1 MLRLIFLNGMEYIP
15 LIVTIDGPAGAGK
28 SSIGKKVAKRLG
40 FLYLDTGAMY
50 RACALFMLENNVSI
64 DDEEKVKT
72 LLPQLDIFFEN
83 GKIFL
88 NGEDVSNRIRSPEID
103 KAASKI
109 SRIPAVR
116 EKLTQLQRQIATGT
130 NVVAEGRDMGTVVF
144 PNAEAKIF
152 LTASAE
158 ERAWRRKRQLDE
170 QGHIISFD
178 IILQQIKKRD
188 KADTERDIAPLKAA
202 PDALVIDSTRL
213 TIKEVIERIIKFVN
227 RQEKKM
233 NKKNEASEFSF
244 SVDNCLGFIA
254 NRLVKA
260 FLKLLDYKLE
270 SFNLTGAQFCVLT
283 KLFEE
288 EGLTQT
294 QLAHRLYIESPTLVR
309 TLDRL
314 EEAGLIER
322 RRVPSDRRAFHIFLT
337 EKGHELKDT
346 LMQKGH
352 EVHEVAVRG
361 LKEKEIDMLKELL
374 FKLWQNLENGAKE
387 AKEESKG

>member
-1 MLRLIFLNGMEYIP
+1 MEQKP

-28 SSIGKKVAKRLG
+28 STIGKEVAKRLG
-40 FLYLDTGAMY
+40 LLYLDTGAMY
-50 RACALFMLENNVSI
+50 RACALFMLENGVSP
-64 DDEEKVKT
+64 DNEKKVNH
-72 LLPQLDIFFEN
+72 LLPRLDIRFEN
-83 GKIFL
+83 RKIFL
-88 NGEDVSNRIRSPEID
+88 NGKDVSRKIRSPEID
-103 KAASKI
+103 QAASKI
-109 SRIPAVR
+109 SQIPAVR
-116 EKLTQLQRQIATGT
+116 KKLTEIQRKIASGT
-130 NVVAEGRDMGTVVF
+130 DVVAEGRDMGTVVF
-144 PNAEAKIF
+144 PEAEAKIF
-152 LTASAE
+152 LTASPE

-188 KADTERDIAPLKAA
+188 KADTERKIAPLKAA
-202 PDALVIDSTRL
+202 PDALIVDSTRL
-213 TIKEVIERIIKFVN
+213 TAEEVIETIIKFVN

-233 NKKNEASEFSF
+233 NKKQDTSGFSF

-270 SFNLTGAQFCVLT
+270 NFNLTGAQFCVMT

-337 EKGHELKDT
+337 EKGHELKDV

-352 EVHEVAVRG
+352 EVHEIAVQG
-361 LKEKEIDMLKELL
+361 LSEQEIEMLKDLL
-374 FKLWQNLENGAKE
+374 FQLWQNLENGAKE
-387 AKEESKG
+387 ARKEAKG

>member
-1 MLRLIFLNGMEYIP
+1 M
-15 LIVTIDGPAGAGK
+15 IVTIDGPAGAGK
-28 SSIGKKVAKRLG
+28 STIGKEVAKRLG
-40 FLYLDTGAMY
+40 LLYLDTGAMY
-50 RACALFMLENNVSI
+50 RACALFMLENGVFP
-64 DDEEKVKT
+64 DEDKKVES
-72 LLPQLDIFFEN
+72 LLPRLDIRFEN
-83 GKIFL
+83 GNIFL
-88 NGEDVSNRIRSPEID
+88 NGKDVSHKIRSPEID
-103 KAASKI
+103 QAASQI
-109 SRIPAVR
+109 SKIPAVR
-116 EKLTQLQRQIATGT
+116 EKLTQIQRKIASGT
-130 NVVAEGRDMGTVVF
+130 DVVAEGRDMGTVVF
-144 PNAEAKIF
+144 PKAEAKIF
-152 LTASAE
+152 LTASPE

-178 IILQQIKKRD
+178 IILRQIKKRD
-188 KADTERDIAPLKAA
+188 KADTERKIAPLKAA
-202 PDALVIDSTRL
+202 PDALVVDSTRL
-213 TIKEVIERIIKFVN
+213 TAEEVIETIIKFVN

-233 NKKNEASEFSF
+233 NKKQDTSGFSF

-270 SFNLTGAQFCVLT
+270 NFNLTGAQFCVMT

-337 EKGHELKDT
+337 EKGHELKDV

-352 EVHEVAVRG
+352 EVHEIAVKG
-361 LKEKEIDMLKELL
+361 LSEQETEMLKDLL
-374 FKLWQNLENGAKE
+374 FQLWQNLENGAKE
-387 AKEESKG
+387 ARKEAKS

>member
-1 MLRLIFLNGMEYIP
+1 MEQKP

-28 SSIGKKVAKRLG
+28 STIGKEVAKRLG
-40 FLYLDTGAMY
+40 LLYLDTGAMY
-50 RACALFMLENNVSI
+50 RACALFMLENGVSL
-64 DDEEKVKT
+64 DDDKKVVS
-72 LLPQLDIFFEN
+72 LVPRLDIRFEN
-83 GKIFL
+83 GNIFL
-88 NGEDVSNRIRSPEID
+88 NGKDVSRKIRSPEID
-103 KAASKI
+103 QAASKI
-109 SRIPAVR
+109 SQIPAVR
-116 EKLTQLQRQIATGT
+116 EKLTQIQRKIASETD
-130 NVVAEGRDMGTVVF
+130 VVAEGRDMGTVVF
-144 PNAEAKIF
+144 PKAEAKIF
-152 LTASAE
+152 LTASPE

-188 KADTERDIAPLKAA
+188 KADTERKIAPLKPA
-202 PDALVIDSTRL
+202 PDALIVDSTRL
-213 TIKEVIERIIKFVN
+213 TAEEVIETIIKFVN

-233 NKKNEASEFSF
+233 NKKQDTSGFSF

-270 SFNLTGAQFCVLT
+270 NFNLTGAQFCVLT

-337 EKGHELKDT
+337 EKGHELKDV

-352 EVHEVAVRG
+352 EVHEIAVQG
-361 LKEKEIDMLKELL
+361 LSEQEIEMLKDLL
-374 FKLWQNLENGAKE
+374 FQLWQNLENGAKE
-387 AKEESKG
+387 ARKEAKG

>member
-1 MLRLIFLNGMEYIP
+1 MEQKP

-28 SSIGKKVAKRLG
+28 STIGKEVAKRLG
-40 FLYLDTGAMY
+40 LLYLDTGAMY
-50 RACALFMLENNVSI
+50 RACALFMLENDVSP
-64 DDEEKVKT
+64 DDDKKVVS
-72 LLPQLDIFFEN
+72 LVPRLDIRFEN
-83 GKIFL
+83 GNIFL
-88 NGEDVSNRIRSPEID
+88 NGKDVSLKIRSPEID
-103 KAASKI
+103 QAASKI
-109 SRIPAVR
+109 SQIPAVR
-116 EKLTQLQRQIATGT
+116 KKLTEIQRKIASGT
-130 NVVAEGRDMGTVVF
+130 DVVAEGRDMGTVVF
-144 PNAEAKIF
+144 PKAEAKIF
-152 LTASAE
+152 LTASPE

-170 QGHIISFD
+170 QGNIISFD

-188 KADTERDIAPLKAA
+188 KADTERKIAPLKAA
-202 PDALVIDSTRL
+202 PDALIVDSTRL
-213 TIKEVIERIIKFVN
+213 TAEEVIETIIKFVN

-233 NKKNEASEFSF
+233 NKKQDTSGFSF

-270 SFNLTGAQFCVLT
+270 NFNLTGAQFCVMT

-337 EKGHELKDT
+337 EKGHELKDV

-352 EVHEVAVRG
+352 EVHEIAVQG
-361 LKEKEIDMLKELL
+361 LSEQEIEMLKDLL
-374 FKLWQNLENGAKE
+374 FQLWQNLENGAKE
-387 AKEESKG
+387 ARKEAKG

>member
-1 MLRLIFLNGMEYIP
+1 M
-15 LIVTIDGPAGAGK
+15 IVTIDGPAGAGK
-28 SSIGKKVAKRLG
+28 STIGKEVAKRLG
-40 FLYLDTGAMY
+40 LLYLDTGAMY
-50 RACALFMLENNVSI
+50 RACALFMLENGVFP
-64 DDEEKVKT
+64 DEDKKVES
-72 LLPQLDIFFEN
+72 LLPRLDIRFEN
-83 GKIFL
+83 GNIFL
-88 NGEDVSNRIRSPEID
+88 NGKDVSHKIRSPEID
-103 KAASKI
+103 QAASQI
-109 SRIPAVR
+109 SKIPAVR
-116 EKLTQLQRQIATGT
+116 KKLTQLQLKIASGT

-144 PNAEAKIF
+144 PKAEAKIF
-152 LTASAE
+152 LTASPE

-178 IILQQIKKRD
+178 IILRQIKKRD
-188 KADTERDIAPLKAA
+188 KADTERKIAPLKAA
-202 PDALVIDSTRL
+202 PDALVVDSTRL
-213 TIKEVIERIIKFVN
+213 TAEEVIETIIKFVN

-233 NKKNEASEFSF
+233 NKKQDTSGFSF

-270 SFNLTGAQFCVLT
+270 NFNLTGAQFCVMT

-337 EKGHELKDT
+337 EKGHELKDV

-352 EVHEVAVRG
+352 EVHEIAVKG
-361 LKEKEIDMLKELL
+361 LSEQETEMLKDLL
-374 FKLWQNLENGAKE
+374 FQLWQNLENGAKE
-387 AKEESKG
+387 ARKEAKS

>member
-1 MLRLIFLNGMEYIP
+1 MEQKP

-28 SSIGKKVAKRLG
+28 STIGKEVAKRLG
-40 FLYLDTGAMY
+40 LLYLDTGAMY
-50 RACALFMLENNVSI
+50 RACALFMLENGVFP
-64 DDEEKVKT
+64 DEDKKVES
-72 LLPQLDIFFEN
+72 LLPRLDIRFEN
-83 GKIFL
+83 GNIFL
-88 NGEDVSNRIRSPEID
+88 NGKDVSRKIRSPEID
-103 KAASKI
+103 QAASKI
-109 SRIPAVR
+109 SQIPAVR
-116 EKLTQLQRQIATGT
+116 EKLTQIQHKIASGT
-130 NVVAEGRDMGTVVF
+130 DVVAEGRDMGTVVF
-144 PNAEAKIF
+144 PKAEAKIF
-152 LTASAE
+152 LTASPE

-188 KADTERDIAPLKAA
+188 KADTERKIAPLKAA
-202 PDALVIDSTRL
+202 PDALVVDSTRL
-213 TIKEVIERIIKFVN
+213 TAEEVIETIIKFVN

-233 NKKNEASEFSF
+233 NKKQDTSGFSF

-270 SFNLTGAQFCVLT
+270 NFNLTGAQFCVMT

-337 EKGHELKDT
+337 EKGHELKDV

-352 EVHEVAVRG
+352 EVHEIAVKG
-361 LKEKEIDMLKELL
+361 LSEQETEMLKDLL
-374 FKLWQNLENGAKE
+374 FQLWQNLENGAKE
-387 AKEESKG
+387 ARKEAKS

>member
-1 MLRLIFLNGMEYIP
+1 

-28 SSIGKKVAKRLG
+28 STIGKEVAQRLG

-50 RACALFMLENNVSI
+50 RACALYIMENGISLG
-64 DDEEKVKT
+64 DEKKVAS
-72 LLPQLDIFFEN
+72 LLPQLDIRFDNEN
-83 GKIFL
+83 ILLKGK
-88 NGEDVSNRIRSPEID
+88 DVSQKIRSPKID
-103 KAASKI
+103 QAASKI
-109 SRIPAVR
+109 SQNPAVR
-116 EKLTQLQRQIATGT
+116 EKLTQLQRKIASGI

-144 PNAEAKIF
+144 PKAEAKIF
-152 LTASAE
+152 LTASPE
-158 ERAWRRKRQLDE
+158 ERAWRRKRQLDK
-170 QGHIISFD
+170 QGNIISFD
-178 IILQQIKKRD
+178 IILRQIKKRD
-188 KADTERDIAPLKAA
+188 KADTERKIAPLKAA
-202 PDALVIDSTRL
+202 HDALIVDSTKL
-213 TIKEVIERIIKFVN
+213 TAEEVIETIIKFVN
-227 RQEKKM
+227 KQEKKM
-233 NKKNEASEFSF
+233 NKKQDTSGFSF

-270 SFNLTGAQFCVLT
+270 NFNLTGAQFCVMT

-337 EKGHELKDT
+337 EKGHELKDI

-352 EVHEVAVRG
+352 EVHEIAVKG
-361 LKEKEIDMLKELL
+361 LSEQEIEMLKDLL
-374 FKLWQNLENGAKE
+374 FQLWQNLENGAKE
-387 AKEESKG
+387 ARKEAKG

>member
-1 MLRLIFLNGMEYIP
+1 MEQKP

-28 SSIGKKVAKRLG
+28 STIGKEVAKRLG
-40 FLYLDTGAMY
+40 LLYLDTGAMY
-50 RACALFMLENNVSI
+50 RACALFMLENGVSP
-64 DDEEKVKT
+64 DDEEKVVS
-72 LLPQLDIFFEN
+72 LVPRLDIRFEN
-83 GKIFL
+83 GNIFL
-88 NGEDVSNRIRSPEID
+88 SGKDVSLKIRSPEID
-103 KAASKI
+103 QAASKI
-109 SRIPAVR
+109 SQIHAVR
-116 EKLTQLQRQIATGT
+116 KKLTQIQHKIASGT
-130 NVVAEGRDMGTVVF
+130 DVVAEGRDMGTVVF
-144 PNAEAKIF
+144 PEAEAKIF
-152 LTASAE
+152 LTASPE

-170 QGHIISFD
+170 QNNIISFD

-188 KADTERDIAPLKAA
+188 KADTERRIAPLKAA
-202 PDALVIDSTRL
+202 PDALIVDSTRL
-213 TIKEVIERIIKFVN
+213 TAEEVIETIINFIN

-233 NKKNEASEFSF
+233 NKKQDKSGFSF

-270 SFNLTGAQFCVLT
+270 NFNLTGAQFCVMT

-337 EKGHELKDT
+337 EKGHELRDV
-346 LMQKGH
+346 LIQKGQ
-352 EVHEVAVRG
+352 EVHEIAVKD
-361 LKEKEIDMLKELL
+361 LSEQEIEMLKDLL
-374 FKLWQNLENGAKE
+374 FQLWQNLENGAKE
-387 AKEESKG
+387 ARKEVKS

>member
-1 MLRLIFLNGMEYIP
+1 MEQKP

-28 SSIGKKVAKRLG
+28 STIGKEVAKRLG
-40 FLYLDTGAMY
+40 LLYLDTGAMY
-50 RACALFMLENNVSI
+50 RACALFMLENDVSP
-64 DDEEKVKT
+64 DNEKKVNH
-72 LLPQLDIFFEN
+72 LLPRLDIRFEN
-83 GKIFL
+83 GNIFL
-88 NGEDVSNRIRSPEID
+88 NGKDVSLKIRSPEID
-103 KAASKI
+103 QAASKI
-109 SRIPAVR
+109 SQIPAVR
-116 EKLTQLQRQIATGT
+116 KKLTEIQRKIASGT
-130 NVVAEGRDMGTVVF
+130 DVVAEGRDMGTVVF
-144 PNAEAKIF
+144 PKAEAKIF
-152 LTASAE
+152 LTASPE

-170 QGHIISFD
+170 QGNIISFD

-188 KADTERDIAPLKAA
+188 KADTERKIAPLKAA
-202 PDALVIDSTRL
+202 PDALIVDSTRL
-213 TIKEVIERIIKFVN
+213 TAEEVIETIIKFVN

-233 NKKNEASEFSF
+233 NKKQDTSGFSF

-270 SFNLTGAQFCVLT
+270 NFNLTGAQFCVLT

-337 EKGHELKDT
+337 EKGHELKDV

-352 EVHEVAVRG
+352 EVHEIAVQG
-361 LKEKEIDMLKELL
+361 LSEQEIEMLKDLL
-374 FKLWQNLENGAKE
+374 FQLWQNLENGAKE
-387 AKEESKG
+387 ARKEAKG

>member
-1 MLRLIFLNGMEYIP
+1 M
-15 LIVTIDGPAGAGK
+15 IVTIDGPAGAGK
-28 SSIGKKVAKRLG
+28 STIGKKVAKRLG

-50 RACALFMLENNVSI
+50 RACALFMMDNNAPI
-64 DDEEKVKT
+64 DDPGRVSA
-72 LLPQLDIFFEN
+72 LLPKIDIRFRATRVLLD
-83 GKIFL
+83 GV
-88 NGEDVSNRIRSPEID
+88 DVSDRIRSPEID
-103 KAASKI
+103 QAASLI
-109 SRIPAVR
+109 SQIPPVR
-116 EKLTQLQRQIATGT
+116 EKLTLLQRKIAAGT
-130 NVVAEGRDMGTVVF
+130 NIVAEGRDMGTVVF
-144 PNAEAKIF
+144 PNADVKIF
-152 LTASAE
+152 LTASPE
-158 ERAWRRKRQLDE
+158 ERALRRKRQLDE
-170 QGHIISFD
+170 HGNIIAFD

-188 KADTERDIAPLKAA
+188 KKDREREIAPLKAA
-202 PDALVIDSTRL
+202 PDAVVIDSTEL
-213 TIKEVIERIIKFVN
+213 TAEEVVEAILKLVN

-233 NKKNEASEFSF
+233 NKQTDTSSFSF

-270 SFNLTGAQFCVLT
+270 DFNLTGAQFCVLT

-337 EKGHELKDT
+337 ERGHGLQET
-346 LMQKGH
+346 LIQKGS
-352 EVHEVAVRG
+352 EVHETAVKG
-361 LKEKEIDMLKELL
+361 LNDKEIEMLKDLL
-374 FKLWQNLENGAKE
+374 FTLWQNLESGAKKAKME
-387 AKEESKG
+387 ARG

>member
-1 MLRLIFLNGMEYIP
+1 MEYIP

>member
-1 MLRLIFLNGMEYIP
+1 MEYTP

-28 SSIGKKVAKRLG
+28 STIGKEVAKRLG

-50 RACALFMLENNVSI
+50 RACALFMLENGISI
-64 DDEEKVKT
+64 DDEEKVKA
-72 LLPQLDIFFEN
+72 LLPHLDILFRN

-88 NGEDVSNRIRSPEID
+88 GGRDVSDRIRSPEID

-116 EKLTQLQRQIATGT
+116 DKLTQLQRQIASGT
-130 NVVAEGRDMGTVVF
+130 NVVVEGRDMGTIVF
-144 PNAEAKIF
+144 PNAKAKIF
-152 LTASAE
+152 LTASAD

-178 IILQQIKKRD
+178 IILRQIKKRD
-188 KADTERDIAPLKAA
+188 KADTERDIAPLRAA
-202 PDALVIDSTRL
+202 SDALVIDSTRL
-213 TIKEVIERIIKFVN
+213 TIEEVIERIIKFVN

-233 NKKNEASEFSF
+233 NKRKEASEFSF

-270 SFNLTGAQFCVLT
+270 DFNLTGAQFCVLT

-337 EKGHELKDT
+337 EKGHKLKDT
-346 LMQKGH
+346 LMQKGK
-352 EVHEVAVRG
+352 EVHEAAVRG
-361 LKEKEIDMLKELL
+361 LKEKEIEMLKELL

-387 AKEESKG
+387 ARKETKG

>member
-1 MLRLIFLNGMEYIP
+1 MEQKP

-28 SSIGKKVAKRLG
+28 STIGKEVAKKLG
-40 FLYLDTGAMY
+40 LLYLDTGAMY
-50 RACALFMLENNVSI
+50 RACALFMLENDVSP
-64 DDEEKVKT
+64 DDDKKVVS
-72 LLPQLDIFFEN
+72 LVPRLDIRFEN
-83 GKIFL
+83 GNIFL
-88 NGEDVSNRIRSPEID
+88 NGKDVSLKIRSPEID
-103 KAASKI
+103 QAASKI
-109 SRIPAVR
+109 SQIPAVR
-116 EKLTQLQRQIATGT
+116 KKLTEIQRKIASGT
-130 NVVAEGRDMGTVVF
+130 DVVAEGRDMGTVVF
-144 PNAEAKIF
+144 PKAEAKIF
-152 LTASAE
+152 LTASPE

-170 QGHIISFD
+170 QGNIISFD

-188 KADTERDIAPLKAA
+188 KADTERKIAPLKAA
-202 PDALVIDSTRL
+202 PDALIVDSTRL
-213 TIKEVIERIIKFVN
+213 TAEEVIETIIKFVN

-233 NKKNEASEFSF
+233 NKKQDTSGFSF

-270 SFNLTGAQFCVLT
+270 NFNLTGAQFCVLT

-337 EKGHELKDT
+337 EKGHELKDV

-352 EVHEVAVRG
+352 EVHEIAVQG
-361 LKEKEIDMLKELL
+361 LSEQEIEMLKDLL
-374 FKLWQNLENGAKE
+374 FQLWQNLENGAKE
-387 AKEESKG
+387 ARKEAKG